1 MLETCPIISTMLALP
16 VGWLRCPLLPPPS
29 QDFGNAAGGFDDGGY
44 GSAAPTSRSSY
55 QDPYS
60 APPDMMG
67 NGYQAPS
74 TGGYGEPAGGY
85 SSEFSKPM
93 DRGVGDYRS
102 SSVGGYAAPPIA
114 GGGYA
119 SSYDD
124 NRGYG
129 GGRQDGGYGSSVPPA
144 DGFGARPAVDAYG
157 GGKLAFT
164 TVSAGVLLKTASG
177 CLKTWRWRGAGRS
190 DLQKSILKKI
200 GIVKVPYFPV
210 YKLHLCGTYERQ
222 RSQKKLVYRSRLL
235 RVVVS
240 TVGAVKLQC
249 SDICASWSQ
258 WIEQES
264 KTSTAN
270 LCSCASH
277 RFYRKLP

>member
-1 MLETCPIISTMLALP
+1 MGGGGPPAAMGRGGPSLRGDGPPRGMAP
-16 VGWLRCPLLPPPS
+16 RGGMGGVGGPPAKRGRWDGPSASSSYADSYYNNGS

-157 GGKLAFT
+157 GGGPPR
-164 TVSAGVLLKTASG
+164 SDDRYASYDSYG
-177 CLKTWRWRGAGRS
+177 GASYNQSRDSYGGAGR
-190 DLQKSILKKI
+190 
-200 GIVKVPYFPV
+200 Y
-210 YKLHLCGTYERQ
+210 
-222 RSQKKLVYRSRLL
+222 
-235 RVVVS
+235 
-240 TVGAVKLQC
+240 
-249 SDICASWSQ
+249 
-258 WIEQES
+258 
-264 KTSTAN
+264 
-270 LCSCASH
+270 
-277 RFYRKLP
+277 